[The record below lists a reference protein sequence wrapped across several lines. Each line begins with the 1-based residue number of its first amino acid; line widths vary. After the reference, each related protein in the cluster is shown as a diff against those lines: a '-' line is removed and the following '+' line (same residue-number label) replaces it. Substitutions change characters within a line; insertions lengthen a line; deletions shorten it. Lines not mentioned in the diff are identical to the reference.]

1 LRRAQ
6 AQQRQAWNQTAGRV
20 NQWLPYLRPNQ
31 AGVGGDGVSETG
43 PGGFAAGVQSRPT
56 GGFGGDEGWG
66 PRSHIGY
73 GGQPSLA
80 EQRQMHLA
88 QAAQQ
93 PAPAPAPLPAPALIP
108 QAGKGITYAQP
119 QQPAAGVGTQT
130 QGPNQWMNYLHA
142 TGASK
147 YTAPPAGWQAQ
158 QPAANNKVNTR

>member
-31 AGVGGDGVSETG
+31 AGEGGGGVSETG

-56 GGFGGDEGWG
+56 GGFGGGDEGWG

-80 EQRQMHLA
+80 EQRQMDLA

-93 PAPAPAPLPAPALIP
+93 PAVAAPAALIP
-108 QAGKGITYAQP
+108 QAGRGVTYAQR
-119 QQPAAGVGTQT
+119 
-130 QGPNQWMNYLHA
+130 
-142 TGASK
+142 
-147 YTAPPAGWQAQ
+147 